1 MSDSTTSSV
10 SLSLPNNDPRPLPE
24 LIADQAGF
32 ALAYADVDGERYYAV
47 QDWIVGVA
55 HSIEPRKFWSAMKTR
70 LKKAG
75 VELSPL
81 CRQMPYRTSN
91 GKIYKLDF
99 ATARVLYQI
108 TQRMDVNTGLRDKV
122 LKFLAQAG
130 VVVDEFR
137 IDPEQA
143 IDAAI
148 EAYRRMGKS
157 EEWIAIRIQ
166 SKVVRL
172 RFTGAFKH
180 SLKHEPQ
187 RWHYGVIT
195 DAMRLGLWKRNTSSL
210 REQMG
215 LKKDAN
221 MRDHQSMLAVSYEL
235 LAETISATELEMN
248 RNLEFD
254 DAKRIVHDNAEDVG
268 KHAESTGKRLGL
280 DIATNRPLLKSSH

>member
-1 MSDSTTSSV
+1 MSDFTTPSV
-10 SLSLPNNDPRPLPE
+10 SLSLPANDPRPLPE
-24 LIADQAGF
+24 IIADLAGF
-32 ALAYADVDGERYYAV
+32 PLAYADVEGERYYAV
-47 QDWIVGVA
+47 QDWIAGVA
-55 HSIEPRKFWSAMKTR
+55 HSGEPRTFWTAMKRR

-75 VELSPL
+75 IELSTL
-81 CRQMPYRTSN
+81 CTQLPYRATN
-91 GKIYKLDF
+91 GKSYKMDF
-99 ATARVLYQI
+99 AAAMGLYQI
-108 TQRMDVNTGLRDKV
+108 TQRMDANTGLRDKV

-130 VVVDEFR
+130 VVLDDFR

-157 EEWIAIRIQ
+157 EEWIAVRIQ
-166 SKVVRL
+166 SKAARL

-180 SLKHEPQ
+180 ALKGEPQ

-195 DAMRLGLWKRNTSSL
+195 DAMRLGLWKRNTAKL

-221 MRDHQSMLAVSYEL
+221 VRDHQSMLAVSYEL

-248 RNLEFD
+248 KNLEFE
-254 DAKRIVHDNAEDVG
+254 AARRIVHDNSEDVG
-268 KHAESTGKRLGL
+268 RHAEATGKRLGI
-280 DIATNRPLLKSSH
+280 DIATNRPLLTSSH